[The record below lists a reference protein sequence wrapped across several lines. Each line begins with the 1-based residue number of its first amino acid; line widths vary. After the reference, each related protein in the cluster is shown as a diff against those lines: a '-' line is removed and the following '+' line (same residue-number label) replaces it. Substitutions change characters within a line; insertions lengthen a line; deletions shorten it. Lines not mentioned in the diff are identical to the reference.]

1 MEGCFM
7 FQCVGKDG
15 GGGASFDSFGYLR
28 LLLFWAKM
36 QSGVAYKSIGI
47 AYKRT
52 RALTYNKVDDE
63 KRLI

>member
-1 MEGCFM
+1 M
-7 FQCVGKDG
+7 
-15 GGGASFDSFGYLR
+15 GASFDSFGYLR

>member
-1 MEGCFM
+1 MGGGAFS
-7 FQCVGKDG
+7 D